1 MKLAI
6 LVPVKDLSRA
16 KTRLSTL
23 LSEAERRELAH
34 AMLGGVLTQVDRLP
48 VDIDRIMITNYAP
61 AIALARQHG
70 FALIEEGE
78 QTSESASVDAASTAL
93 EARGYHGVLRVPLDL
108 PVLDVADLAAIL
120 SRARAGVQA
129 VLVPS
134 LQGTGTN
141 GLYRAPPTLFASRFG
156 PGSLAQHE
164 AGARERTT
172 AYEVLT
178 LPSMALDIDDPEDI
192 RLLLD
197 RGVACPAVAYLESI
211 GIHARLAAWEASRE
225 AGHQQGPVGR

>member
-6 LVPVKDLSRA
+6 LIPVKDLSRA

-34 AMLGGVLTQVDRLP
+34 AMLGGVLAQIDRLP
-48 VDIDRIMITNYAP
+48 AHIDRVMITNYAP
-61 AIALARQHG
+61 AIALARAHG

-78 QTSESASVDAASTAL
+78 QTSESASVDAASATL

-108 PVLDVADLAAIL
+108 PVLDVADLQAVLA
-120 SRARAGVQA
+120 RAQAGVQA

-156 PGSLAQHE
+156 PGSLALHE
-164 AGARERTT
+164 SGAKARTA
-172 AYEVLT
+172 AYEVLP

-192 RLLLD
+192 GLLLA
-197 RGVACPAVAYLESI
+197 RGVPCPALDYLHSI
-211 GIHARLAAWEASRE
+211 DIAGRLDAWEATRRT
-225 AGHQQGPVGR
+225 GGK